1 MLLLDKRFFFH
12 DKFPQTALASGQGLP
27 FANAQKI
34 LQKKKTVHFALAR
47 YMLAWGAEQ
56 LDASRRLGLDTDCDL
71 IMLKLQLSD
80 SMFLGHLNMYLL
92 RQFTRIYTLSFFF
105 PPIFLSPAPRGPW
118 PSRHLVLYILGAI
131 KLKAVGQKGM
141 NKKNNA

>member
-27 FANAQKI
+27 FANAQKNPT
-34 LQKKKTVHFALAR
+34 KKTVHFALAR

-80 SMFLGHLNMYLL
+80 GMFLGHLNMYLL
-92 RQFTRIYTLSFFF
+92 RQFTRIYTLSSYFPSNFFE
-105 PPIFLSPAPRGPW
+105 PRPKGALAKSTLSIVHPG
-118 PSRHLVLYILGAI
+118 GD
-131 KLKAVGQKGM
+131 
-141 NKKNNA
+141 